1 MREVTENYN
10 KQELINMMHEN
21 AVYINDHTGRE
32 EKLAGLIEFEGEKMR
47 FGTAIDNTP
56 HFSINDCYKNRR
68 DGKLHCSTWSIA
80 GIFVGDISPRN
91 IRKYNESCCGLKRF
105 RIKCIHMPDGTEM
118 YPAAE

>member
-56 HFSINDCYKNRR
+56 YFSINDCYKNRR

-80 GIFVGDISPRN
+80 GTFVGDISPRN
-91 IRKYNESCCGLKRF
+91 IRKYNESCGIERF